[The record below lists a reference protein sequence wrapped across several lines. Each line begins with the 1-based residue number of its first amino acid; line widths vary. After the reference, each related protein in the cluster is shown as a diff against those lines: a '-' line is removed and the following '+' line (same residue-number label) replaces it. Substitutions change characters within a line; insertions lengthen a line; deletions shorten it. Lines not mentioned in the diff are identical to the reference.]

1 MANPESPPSPSP
13 VKAGHLPAV
22 KAGGMR
28 VSKKLENAPVERS
41 SKFPGKEKAS
51 CTPVI
56 KVQSMNILLTDTF
69 EKRKRCSFP
78 LQGHQKPFP
87 ESYGQHDIA
96 ERYYFPS
103 EMLRHTFPAN
113 AMPGAYEKPRPT
125 LEKIVLPK
133 RVCIIQQPRKC

>member
-69 EKRKRCSFP
+69 EK
-78 LQGHQKPFP
+78 
-87 ESYGQHDIA
+87 
-96 ERYYFPS
+96 
-103 EMLRHTFPAN
+103 LRHTFPAN